1 MLAYLEKVSVR
12 PNESFAIRKFRTENF
27 FSKLH
32 FHPEC
37 ELTLI
42 ESSHGLR
49 FVGDSI
55 QRFEPGDLVLL
66 GSGLPH
72 YWENPPDWQGEAG
85 SVVVQFL
92 EEMLGEHWLD
102 APELSGVRR
111 LLGRA
116 QRGVR
121 FSGRASVLVAEKM
134 RRMTTLE
141 SMPRMLLLL
150 ETLHDLS
157 QMKEAE
163 LLASA
168 GYSPVFNVEDQS
180 RLSRVLDYVNGSIA
194 EGVEQREAARRAGL
208 SPAAFS
214 RYFRRKLGHTFGDF
228 VNEVRIGRICRI
240 LMDEPERSVAEV
252 AFATGYNNLA
262 NFNRQ
267 FRRRTGMSP
276 MAYRRKHRGE

>member
-1 MLAYLEKVSVR
+1 MLAQIEKVSVGAD
-12 PNESFAIRKFRTENF
+12 ESFACRKFSTERF
-27 FSKLH
+27 FSPLH

-72 YWENPPDWQGEAG
+72 YWENSPDWRGVAT
-85 SVVVQFL
+85 SVVVQFHAS
-92 EEMLGEHWLD
+92 MLGDAWLQ
-102 APELSGVRR
+102 APEMNGIRR

-116 QRGVR
+116 LRGIR
-121 FSGRASVLVAEKM
+121 FTGRSAKEAAAQLGRLTE
-134 RRMTTLE
+134 LE
-141 SMPRMLLLL
+141 NMPRLLLL
-150 ETLHDLS
+150 LKILHDLS
-157 QMKEAE
+157 QSKEAE
-163 LLASA
+163 FLASA
-168 GYSPVFNVEDQS
+168 GYAPVFNVEDQG
-180 RLSRVLDYVNGSIA
+180 RLSRVLDYVNASITD
-194 EGVEQREAARRAGL
+194 GVEQREAARQAGL

-228 VNEVRIGRICRI
+228 INQVRVGRICRI

-252 AFATGYNNLA
+252 AFETGYNNLA

-267 FRRRTGMSP
+267 FRRRTGLSP
-276 MAYRRKHRGE
+276 TEYRRKHRGE